1 MRALQ
6 KLPERADKRRQ
17 RGQGLVEYAL
27 ILVLVAVVVI
37 LILPVLGNAIAGIYA
52 NIICE
57 LDSNNC
63 PSSTSGCATEDI
75 DFVASCSGAD
85 LVMSATSSCAGA
97 TIRLDP
103 RSPIL
108 DGCGSHPLVT
118 ITSTH
123 PDGTVKSYTAPVP

>member
-6 KLPERADKRRQ
+6 KLPERADKNRQ

-75 DFVASCSGAD
+75 DFDASCSGGD
-85 LVMSATSSCAGA
+85 LVMTATSSCAGA
-97 TIRLDP
+97 TIDLDP
-103 RSPIL
+103 EKIVG
-108 DGCGSHPLVT
+108 GCGTHPLVT
-118 ITSTH
+118 ITSIH
-123 PDGTVKSYTAPVP
+123 PDGTVKSYTAVP